1 MINWLEN
8 WFVNHCDGS
17 WEYSYGIK
25 METLDNP
32 GWIVIID
39 TFGTE
44 LYDRPFAVIDKDESE
59 NNWMLCKIKDDQF
72 AGFGDP
78 QKLGNI
84 LTIFQEWND
93 EQFTK
98 ENDEM
103 INWLENWFASH
114 CRDCFYDDYYGMKIH
129 TLSNAGWSVQIDVIE
144 TELENKK
151 FTEVKNIINP
161 NDRVECKVEHGMFKG
176 EGDAK
181 KLMTILNIFRKWTE
195 I

>member
-32 GWIVIID
+32 GWIVMID

-72 AGFGDP
+72 AGFGDS

-84 LTIFQEWND
+84 LTIFQKWND

-103 INWLENWFASH
+103 INWLENWFTSH
-114 CRDCFYDDYYGMKIH
+114 CRDCF
-129 TLSNAGWSVQIDVIE
+129 L
-144 TELENKK
+144 
-151 FTEVKNIINP
+151 
-161 NDRVECKVEHGMFKG
+161 
-176 EGDAK
+176 
-181 KLMTILNIFRKWTE
+181 
-195 I
+195 

>member
-1 MINWLEN
+1 MFLTLWKKCKCFAEWIYKFTDEMEGLIMINWLEN

-32 GWIVIID
+32 GWIVMID

-72 AGFGDP
+72 AGFGDS

-84 LTIFQEWND
+84 LTIFQKWND

-103 INWLENWFASH
+103 INWLENWFTSH
-114 CRDCFYDDYYGMKIH
+114 CRDCF
-129 TLSNAGWSVQIDVIE
+129 L
-144 TELENKK
+144 
-151 FTEVKNIINP
+151 
-161 NDRVECKVEHGMFKG
+161 
-176 EGDAK
+176 
-181 KLMTILNIFRKWTE
+181 
-195 I
+195 